1 MGAWLRVHALLTLV
15 LATASCAHSLEHS
28 PEQVRTAGRP
38 TALTRDEVAPRTSA
52 AEVARTP
59 PDAPF
64 VPVEPTAFE
73 GQDTVTVAEILEGIA
88 TSAREIQSDPVV
100 EREYLAFLA
109 RQDLDETRAPYA
121 QYVIVRVVFEA
132 TRDGG
137 LWGLVWD
144 ITNREGHSDRIWKQ
158 WQKAAVP
165 APGQWGVTAVA
176 ECDELSAL
184 FAFLVRQLGV
194 KHAGVLDGGP
204 NHIVAHWTLRQSR
217 KQEARVVVP
226 TSQIYLSR
234 TATLGTTEINPYK
247 IRVVWDYWRRDVK
260 PTHTI
265 PAALAR
271 YFVEQLPLATL
282 PQAELQQRR
291 NLHGRS

>member
-1 MGAWLRVHALLTLV
+1 METPIRALAVLTLV
-15 LATASCAHSLEHS
+15 LLAAACTCPRGPSHGH
-28 PEQVRTAGRP
+28 VRTSKRP
-38 TALTRDEVAPRTSA
+38 PTRVEAAPRATRA
-52 AEVARTP
+52 DTA
-59 PDAPF
+59 DAPPEAPL
-64 VPVEPTAFE
+64 VPVDPGWFAGQNAVSVEQLLEAITTAARAVQADPT
-73 GQDTVTVAEILEGIA
+73 
-88 TSAREIQSDPVV
+88 V
-100 EREYLAFLA
+100 EREYRTFLA
-109 RQDLDETRAPYA
+109 QHGLDEAAAPYD
-121 QYVIVRVVFEA
+121 QYAIVRVVFEA

-165 APGQWGVTAVA
+165 EPGEWGVTAVA

-184 FAFLVRQLGV
+184 FAFLVRRLGV
-194 KHAGVLDGGP
+194 KHAGFLDGGP
-204 NHIVAHWTLRQSR
+204 NHIVAHWTLHQGR
-217 KQEARVVVP
+217 KRETRVVVP

-234 TATLGTTEINPYK
+234 TATLGTDEINPYK

-265 PAALAR
+265 PAPLAR
-271 YFVEQLPLATL
+271 YFVEQLPLAAL

-291 NLHGRS
+291 NSHGHS